1 MRAIIIMFATYSRIP
16 MPRVKWEEKSRRR
29 AICAFGLVGVV
40 IGVLLLGLLRAG
52 GALGI
57 PSAALS
63 CLVIAVPVL
72 VTGGIHLDGFIDTS
86 DARASYADKEEK
98 LRILKDPHV
107 GAFGIIR
114 LLLYLLLV
122 FAGIETLI
130 TRQMS
135 GRLRLAAVLIP
146 VLSRICSGLLA
157 QLLPKA
163 RKSGMLTDM
172 IGEKCQKDN
181 VIILTAELILTAV
194 LLGVLLLPG
203 APAAAVLLAAAQAC
217 LAWHYR
223 RMALR
228 EFGGVTGDLAGWYLC
243 MSELAGIW
251 AYVIAGWIV

>member
-16 MPRVKWEEKSRRR
+16 MPRVEWEEKSRRR

-122 FAGIETLI
+122 FAGMEILI

-146 VLSRICSGLLA
+146 VLSRIMPGMSIMTLVPGGFFVYAIVMAFVHYITTDKSKIKDGFGCDGCASADECSDGSA
-157 QLLPKA
+157 CVK
-163 RKSGMLTDM
+163 
-172 IGEKCQKDN
+172 GE
-181 VIILTAELILTAV
+181 VA
-194 LLGVLLLPG
+194 
-203 APAAAVLLAAAQAC
+203 
-217 LAWHYR
+217 
-223 RMALR
+223 
-228 EFGGVTGDLAGWYLC
+228 
-243 MSELAGIW
+243 
-251 AYVIAGWIV
+251 